1 MNESSDGQAGSPR
14 AKFQTDPIRGI
25 EIEAHVPAQSTHSP
39 S

>member
-1 MNESSDGQAGSPR
+1 MGRRLAPN
-14 AKFQTDPIRGI
+14 KFRTDPIRGI